1 MNNQHN
7 ETPPKNEP
15 REYEAEEEVLTD
27 TGAIDAG
34 TVTDLDQ
41 NPPEV
46 KAAAHRAKTASKL
59 AYVLVGILGAS
70 IVLHYAAVLVLSLLQ
85 QQETADALSEIF
97 DKWLPVIASFV
108 GGAVTYYFTREK

>member
-41 NPPEV
+41 NPPESRPQRTV
-46 KAAAHRAKTASKL
+46 QK
-59 AYVLVGILGAS
+59 
-70 IVLHYAAVLVLSLLQ
+70 Q
-85 QQETADALSEIF
+85 QANS
-97 DKWLPVIASFV
+97 PMS
-108 GGAVTYYFTREK
+108 